1 MATVCSQSVLLELK
15 NSPLVDIFKN
25 KLKTFLFNRTLWL
38 ISSYVCLFVCYFVF
52 QVNFYCP
59 FFILDV

>member
-1 MATVCSQSVLLELK
+1 MAIVRSQSVPFELK
-15 NSPLVDIFKN
+15 NSRLVDVFKN
-25 KLKTFLFNRTLWL
+25 KLKHFFLTEHCGYKYLL
-38 ISSYVCLFVCYFVF
+38 MFVCYFVF